1 MELHDDGRSPRVVAL
16 FELPGLL
23 PEELS
28 VDVIDGR
35 LIVGGERRPRA
46 PSPLQDA
53 SRVLQAPESIQD
65 GVVALRSPMV
75 GVGEV
80 RELKYGFFRRV
91 VPIPEGC
98 TVSSML
104 FCLGLNGRR
113 FQ

>member
-1 MELHDDGRSPRVVAL
+1 MDEEALSELTASVREHGVLQPILVRPK
-16 FELPGLL
+16 PGAKGAYQ
-23 PEELS
+23 
-28 VDVIDGR
+28 I
-35 LIVGGERRPRA
+35 IGGERRPRA
-46 PSPLQDA
+46 ASPLQDTT
-53 SRVLQAPESIQD
+53 SVLQAPESIQD